1 MLFTSSVS
9 GQIVRPDWCTSESA
23 QMLDVEAEVQRTEKW
38 QLINIKN
45 RNTKQETVETHREE
59 CCLVTCSRIQE
70 TSEGSLSFPQ
80 NPESSGCDVWS
91 CRAED

>member
-1 MLFTSSVS
+1 
-9 GQIVRPDWCTSESA
+9 
-23 QMLDVEAEVQRTEKW
+23 MLDAEAEVRTEKW
-38 QLINIKN
+38 QLMNIKN

-59 CCLVTCSRIQE
+59 RCLVTCSRIQVRKPQKD
-70 TSEGSLSFPQ
+70 LSASPQ